1 MCYYFNDIITFWD
14 RDIKFSNISIDK
26 KSNERS

>member
-1 MCYYFNDIITFWD
+1 MCYYFNDIITIWD
-14 RDIKFSNISIDK
+14 REIKFSNISIDK